1 MLLKNYQALNDTPGR
16 WFSGGA
22 TGQGMTRGSFNTSG
36 PARGRFYGGP
46 STYSALSAWPAG
58 YSPSSGGAFVV
69 AQKSGGMAAS
79 LRVVGAGSFV
89 GAGALGVNLAAPLS
103 GSGDLTGIGAL
114 IVSAVAALSGAGD
127 LVGAINGILEAAAA
141 LSGAGDLTSAISA
154 PAYPSAALSGAG
166 AITAAIS
173 AIGELS
179 AAIIVTGDALS
190 TANVAEAVWGAL
202 LAVNQSSGSM
212 GEALGAAGSA
222 GDPWITPL
230 PGAYGA
236 GTAGKIVADALSGAL
251 ADGETLAGALKLA
264 LAALAGKNVGTTLAP
279 EYRAVDD
286 SKTRIT
292 GTINP
297 TTGVREDVSTDST

>member
-1 MLLKNYQALNDTPGR
+1 MLLRNYSVLNDTPGR

-22 TGQGMTRGSFNTSG
+22 TGQGGTRASFNTSG
-36 PARGRFYGGP
+36 PARGRFYGQP

-69 AQKSGGMAAS
+69 AQKSGGIAAS
-79 LRVVGAGSFV
+79 LRITGAGSFA
-89 GAGALGVNLAAPLS
+89 GAGALGYNLAAPLS
-103 GSGDLTGIGAL
+103 GSGDMTGIGAL

-127 LVGAINGILEAAAA
+127 LVGAINGILGAAAA
-141 LSGAGDLTSAISA
+141 LSGSGDLASAISA

-166 AITAAIS
+166 AVTAAIS

-202 LAVNQSSGSM
+202 LAVNQSAGSM

-292 GTINP
+292 ATINA
-297 TTGVREDVSTDST
+297 TTGVREDVVTDST